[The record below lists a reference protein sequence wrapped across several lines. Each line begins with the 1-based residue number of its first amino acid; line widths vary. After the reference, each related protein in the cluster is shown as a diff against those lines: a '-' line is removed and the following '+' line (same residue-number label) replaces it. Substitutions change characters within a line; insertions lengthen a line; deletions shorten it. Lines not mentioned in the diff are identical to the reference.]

1 MNWQETTLEILIITI
16 PLAIL
21 QFLLSNWIKSRL
33 ENSIKHEYDKFLE
46 EYKYEIKV
54 REQAARVSKYL
65 ALARRLK
72 EDSPESD
79 YERAN
84 QLSWELAMWLPSNIY
99 KSMAKAIVTPDNETN
114 ELTVTIEVRKILLK
128 DKAGNLKSDDIAHHG
143 PGIGNNNGG
152 KK

>member
-1 MNWQETTLEILIITI
+1 MNWLEITLEISIITV
-16 PLAIL
+16 LLGIL
-21 QFLLSNWIKSRL
+21 QFLFSSWIKSRL

-54 REQAARVSKYL
+54 REQAARVSEYL

-72 EDSPESD
+72 EESAEAD

-84 QLSWELAMWLPSNIY
+84 QLSWELAMWLPSDIY
-99 KSMAKAIVTPDNETN
+99 KSMVKAISSPSEDTN
-114 ELTVTIEVRKILLK
+114 ELTVIIDVRELLLK
-128 DKAGNLKSDDIAHHG
+128 DKAGDLKADDISHHA
-143 PGIGNNNGG
+143 PGIG